1 MINGIATVKTK
12 NTCETIWDVFSC
24 LKVVKHIARLGS
36 NVILA
41 NPAGLEIDT
50 RLSMII
56 IPSAATMKRV
66 DFLLKILLYSL

>member
-41 NPAGLEIDT
+41 NPAGQEIDT
-50 RLSMII
+50 RLSMI

>member
-1 MINGIATVKTK
+1 MINGTATVKTK

-41 NPAGLEIDT
+41 NPAGQEIDT
-50 RLSMII
+50 RLSMI